1 MKIITNSIIAICS
14 ISFVFLFFVTTNT
27 FAYTPITSNKITVE
41 EVLKNHLASIG
52 TDKARNA
59 VKSMFIVGTSKAVFG
74 IGKSIG
80 IKGISVLA
88 SQAEKNMVAMK
99 FDDPSYRLEIV
110 AYDGSDFSVGY
121 TTPGV
126 RSALG
131 LFLFANAQTFENGI
145 MGGTLSTSWE
155 LLNFSEKSGKLFYD
169 KTRTIDGVELYQLTY
184 VPKNNPDLKIALFFE
199 TKTFR
204 HVRTEYS
211 RVIAAA
217 MGPTVDSSAGRRET
231 RHSMIE
237 QFSDFKPENNLTLPH
252 TYDIEFKVYTGNS
265 AEYKWSMNL
274 NEFNF
279 NSDLGINQ
287 FQAKNYQ

>member
-1 MKIITNSIIAICS
+1 MKIIKNSAIVICF
-14 ISFVFLFFVTTNT
+14 ISFVFLFFITKNT
-27 FAYTPITSNKITVE
+27 FANTPKTSDKITVE
-41 EVLKNHLASIG
+41 ELLKNHLASIG

-74 IGKSIG
+74 TGKSTG

-99 FDDPSYRLEIV
+99 FEDPSYRLEIA
-110 AYDGSDFSVGY
+110 AYDGNDFSVGY
-121 TTPGV
+121 PSPGV
-126 RSALG
+126 RSELG
-131 LFLFANAQTFENGI
+131 LFLFANEQTFENGI
-145 MGGTLSTSWE
+145 LGGTLSTSWE
-155 LLNFSEKSGKLFYD
+155 LLNFTEKSGKLFYD

-199 TKTFR
+199 TNTFR

-211 RVIAAA
+211 RIIAATMA
-217 MGPTVDSSAGRRET
+217 ANIDSSASRRET
-231 RHSMIE
+231 RYSLIE

-252 TYDIEFKVYTGNS
+252 TYDLEFKVYTGNS

-274 NEFNF
+274 NEFTF
-279 NSDLGINQ
+279 NSELGVNQ